1 MTNPFQCGGI
11 VEGAAFCN
19 RKKDLADLTAGI
31 ESSEKLFIY
40 PERRA
45 AAASYNAA
53 SAFCPGFRLLVAFDG
68 GSGAVDQNGT
78 WAWPGSNWVQGHPTH
93 SPSRR
98 ELLGMANDET
108 IGHVVIFGGQTRSK
122 FFGDTWELR
131 PAAMHQ

>member
-1 MTNPFQCGGI
+1 MWRNRGRSGILQSQERSGRSDGGHR
-11 VEGAAFCN
+11 EQ
-19 RKKDLADLTAGI
+19 RKAVHISREA
-31 ESSEKLFIY
+31 
-40 PERRA
+40 A

-108 IGHVVIFGGQTRSK
+108 IGHVVIFGGQTHSK